1 MAAIFWWFQWNLTAK
16 KLPNKIKYRN
26 LCFDLISKLNAFS
39 AISIWAHMMMS
50 HFIAETNSLRSYFP
64 LGRINYAYFCWFML
78 YYTNNYKRCD
88 TFLNFFLNAPR
99 LNFFQYLAI
108 RTQIFPL
115 ISLLFCYLLYGQ
127 ICQNDK
133 ITIFIR
139 FLYLL
144 RCTFYQ
150 LCMCGASAVTW
161 TRAQRIMWK
170 FNEIAQCD
178 TRIIIFLQPQNFTVD
193 TTTRGK
199 KRSLG
204 WKKCLKSNKNKKPK
218 NTRLLTCVDFI
229 YYYDYYFFVVCLM
242 YFMLAFFIVW
252 YRHSADTLHILRYS
266 YFAFEPLDSR
276 CRLTIPLCSWTKQ
289 FAHRNYIIM

>member
-115 ISLLFCYLLYGQ
+115 ISLLIV
-127 ICQNDK
+127 ICFMAK
-133 ITIFIR
+133 SVKTIKSL
-139 FLYLL
+139 FLFD
-144 RCTFYQ
+144 FY
-150 LCMCGASAVTW
+150 
-161 TRAQRIMWK
+161 
-170 FNEIAQCD
+170 
-178 TRIIIFLQPQNFTVD
+178 
-193 TTTRGK
+193 
-199 KRSLG
+199 
-204 WKKCLKSNKNKKPK
+204 
-218 NTRLLTCVDFI
+218 I
-229 YYYDYYFFVVCLM
+229 YYVAHFISYVCVVR
-242 YFMLAFFIVW
+242 V
-252 YRHSADTLHILRYS
+252 
-266 YFAFEPLDSR
+266 
-276 CRLTIPLCSWTKQ
+276 RLPQ
-289 FAHRNYIIM
+289 RERNA